1 MTENK
6 DTAEQLLRTSLY
18 SWHTLNGGKM
28 VDFGGWDMPV
38 QYPTGILKE
47 HLATRRYGGLFD
59 VSHMG
64 RLRILG
70 KDTVRFLQHVLTN
83 NAESLDTWQAQY
95 TLIPNENGGLL
106 DDAYL
111 YHPGEEYFLVVNAS
125 NREKDWN
132 HFQEQAKDFDVQ
144 LEDETNEVAMIAF
157 QGPLSGRI
165 LTRVK
170 RDGTMP
176 ETFRNSLSKITIL
189 GTEVLVARTGYTGE
203 PLGFELF
210 IPAGKAEAIWAR
222 IEEEG
227 KDEGVVA
234 VGLGARDTLRL
245 EAVCRSMA
253 TSLELT
259 PKAGKF
265 RPLRFL

>member
-1 MTENK
+1 
-6 DTAEQLLRTSLY
+6 
-18 SWHTLNGGKM
+18 M

-38 QYPTGILKE
+38 QYSTGILKE

-64 RLRILG
+64 RFRILG

-95 TLIPNENGGLL
+95 TLIPNESGGLL

-132 HFQEQAKDFDVQ
+132 HFQEQAKAFDVQ

-189 GTEVLVARTGYTGE
+189 GTCLLYTS
-203 PLGFELF
+203 PS
-210 IPAGKAEAIWAR
+210 P
-222 IEEEG
+222 
-227 KDEGVVA
+227 
-234 VGLGARDTLRL
+234 RD
-245 EAVCRSMA
+245 
-253 TSLELT
+253 
-259 PKAGKF
+259 
-265 RPLRFL
+265 